1 MNPKLEARLRFCKTL
16 PTIPAIAMRVVE
28 LAGQADGNM
37 LEIARLISHDPALTA
52 KVLKVANSP
61 LYGFRRK
68 AENLRQAL
76 NVLGL
81 NAVMTLALSFSLS
94 GALRDVKRS
103 GFDTEQYWRRSVI
116 AAVASR
122 SLGTQLGI
130 RQVEELMLAGLLQD
144 IGMLVLNAVLQDEY
158 GEIIAGKIDHK
169 AVIEAERLA
178 LETDHAK
185 VGAWL
190 VYQWNLPKYLH
201 TVIAASHE
209 PNSPKIPPDL
219 SIMANCVALSG
230 LIADGML
237 HPDNDIFAA
246 QAVKGAKEVLGMDDA
261 AYRST
266 LDLIAASLPEVAD
279 IFEIRLIEPPQ
290 ATALQDQ
297 ANEIMMIRHLRMHE
311 EVNQVRRAAEEL
323 TARSQI
329 LEDKVHKDSLT
340 GLFNRSHFDTILLKE
355 FTHATE
361 QGWPLSV
368 AFIDLDNFK
377 QVNDTFGH
385 KAGDEVLQSIANV
398 MRDHAR
404 QSDMLARYGGEE
416 FVAILPGTNS
426 AGACTLFQR
435 IMAAVRGLDHTGLAR
450 QPLSV
455 TLSIGIATHEDQGQY
470 FSSASELLQA
480 ADDAMYAA
488 KNAGR
493 NRLVVYSDQPHD
505 KQVDGSS

>member
-1 MNPKLEARLRFCKTL
+1 MNPKLEERLRFCKTL

-37 LEIARLISHDPALTA
+37 LEIARLISHDPALST
-52 KVLKVANSP
+52 KILKMANSP

-68 AENLRQAL
+68 TENLRQAL
-76 NVLGL
+76 NLLGL

-94 GALRDVKRS
+94 GALRETKRGS
-103 GFDTEQYWRRSVI
+103 FDTEHYWRRSVI
-116 AAVASR
+116 AAVAAR
-122 SLGTQLGI
+122 SLGTQLRI

-144 IGMLVLNAVLQDEY
+144 IGMLVLHSVLQEDY
-158 GEIIAGKIDHK
+158 GKIIAATIDHN

-178 LETDHAK
+178 LGADHAE

-201 TVIAASHE
+201 TVIATSHE

-219 SIMANCVALSG
+219 LTMSKCVTLSG
-230 LIADGML
+230 QIADGML
-237 HPDNDIFAA
+237 HPDNDILVARAF
-246 QAVKGAKEVLGMDDA
+246 KGAKELLGMDDA
-261 AYRST
+261 AYRSA
-266 LDLIAASLPEVAD
+266 LDLITASLPEIAD
-279 IFEIRLIEPPQ
+279 IFEIRLIEPLQ
-290 ATALQDQ
+290 ATALQDK

-311 EVNQVRRAAEEL
+311 EVNQVRRDAEEL
-323 TARSQI
+323 AARSQI

-340 GLFNRSHFDTILLKE
+340 GLFNRSHFDAILLKE

-361 QGWPLSV
+361 QDWPLSV

-385 KAGDEVLQSIANV
+385 KVGDEVLQSIANV
-398 MRDHAR
+398 MRDHTR

-416 FVAILPGTNS
+416 FVAILPGTDS
-426 AGACTLFQR
+426 TGACRLFER
-435 IMAAVRGLDHTGLAR
+435 IMEAVRGLDHIGLTR
-450 QPLSV
+450 QSLSV
-455 TLSIGIATHEDQGQY
+455 TLSIGVASYGDLEHK

-493 NRLVVYSDQPHD
+493 NRLVVYSDQPND
-505 KQVDGSS
+505 KQVDG